1 MRPPS
6 TSRRLI
12 IVSPAAGPTLC
23 SPRGVARASAGAA
36 APPCNGRRRP
46 EERVRGDGVPGRG
59 HGLLRVRS
67 GRPGVAVEPG
77 RPGDPRAGP
86 PPHLRLPRPGDR
98 GRRLRLPGPGPHS
111 PGRLLLAGR
120 PRPDGAAG
128 VCLAWA
134 GTSAQ
139 QVFPVRGRSPF
150 QRLVLL
156 GSEHDWA
163 FILARLGL
171 LDRAE
176 GFATTVRGL
185 GLLLAG
191 IGACLWGLAQAQRE
205 RPVPEVGTGPAWG

>member
-67 GRPGVAVEPG
+67 GRPGAAVEPG

-120 PRPDGAAG
+120 PRPDGRRRVPG
-128 VCLAWA
+128 L
-134 GTSAQ
+134 
-139 QVFPVRGRSPF
+139 GR
-150 QRLVLL
+150 
-156 GSEHDWA
+156 EHDWA

-205 RPVPEVGTGPAWG
+205 RPVPEVGTGPAWGPIGR